1 MPKITF
7 MGAGGFNFPARLTFD
22 ILSFPELQ
30 YSTISLMDINQENL
44 DRTSRLLG
52 GAIERLKLPAKL
64 EATTDRREALDGADY
79 VIVVWQ
85 VGGIDAYTS
94 DVEIPRKYGID
105 QCVGD
110 TLGPGGVF
118 RGARSIP
125 AYLTVCEDMRE
136 LCPDAL
142 MINYANPMSINC
154 WSVARTGIKCVGL
167 CHSVQGTSRMLASHL
182 GTPYE
187 EVTFKCY
194 GINHQAWFTEFYH
207 NGKDVYPEL
216 RRIMDERF
224 PSPGAGVGL
233 GETTQSEG
241 ELAVDHGDIY
251 HQEKVRTEIMRTFGY
266 FHTESSHHGSEY
278 AMWFRKNKE
287 MVEDYIEKRW
297 DYYQICLQHD
307 FEAQEEWIE
316 NVAAPLRC
324 SDEYGAKIIHSMETD
339 TKRVIYGNVPNYG
352 LSGILPGTTA
362 AVRQSSPLLFA
373 HSIPNLP
380 QNCIV
385 EVACLVDRNGIQ
397 PTVPGPLPTGCAAI
411 NRMSINIQEL
421 AVQAGMT
428 GDRELLYQAIAVD
441 PLTGAQLTLP
451 RIRKMVDEMFEAE
464 KRWLPQF
471 SCE

>member
-1 MPKITF
+1 MSKITF
-7 MGAGGFNFPARLTFD
+7 MGAGGFSFPARLTFD

-30 YSTISLMDINQENL
+30 DSTISLMDISKESL

-52 GAIERLKLPAKL
+52 GAVDRLKLPAKL

-85 VGGIDAYTS
+85 VGGVDAYTP

-118 RGARSIP
+118 RGVRSIP
-125 AYLTVCEDMRE
+125 AYLELCADMKG

-142 MINYANPMSINC
+142 MINYANPMSINT
-154 WSVARTGIKCVGL
+154 WAVASTGIKCVGL
-167 CHSVQGTSRMLASHL
+167 CHSVQGTSRMLASML
-182 GTPYE
+182 GVPYE
-187 EVTFKCY
+187 EVSFKCY
-194 GINHQAWFTEFYH
+194 GLNHQAWFTEFYH
-207 NGKDVYPEL
+207 NGKDVYREL
-216 RRIMDERF
+216 RRVMDERA

-233 GETTQSEG
+233 GEPIEASKSD
-241 ELAVDHGDIY
+241 LAVDHGDIY

-266 FHTESSHHGSEY
+266 FQTESSHHASEY
-278 AMWFRKNKE
+278 LMWFRKNDE
-287 MVEDYIEKRW
+287 MVESYIKKRW

-307 FEAQEEWIE
+307 FEGQERWIE
-316 NVAAPLRC
+316 RVSAPLKC
-324 SDEYGAKIIHSMETD
+324 SDEYGARIIHSMETD

-352 LSGILPGTTA
+352 PPGTLPDAPTA
-362 AVRQSSPLLFA
+362 HL
-373 HSIPNLP
+373 IPNLP

-397 PTVPGPLPTGCAAI
+397 PTVCGPLPAGCAAI
-411 NRMSINIQEL
+411 NRMSVNVQEL
-421 AVQAGMT
+421 AVQAGIT
-428 GDRELLYQAIAVD
+428 GDRELLHQAIALD

-451 RIRKMVDEMFEAE
+451 RIREMVDEMFEAE
-464 KRWLPQF
+464 SKWLPQF
-471 SCE
+471 KKK